1 MEYLL
6 IITTII
12 TLIGVY
18 AVQRPSL
25 NSHFYL
31 GSEREQIFWKEKNSS
46 SRHGVYYPWNSFLE
60 LLLKILTSLL

>member
-31 GSEREQIFWKEKNSS
+31 GSEREQIFWKETLQVGMVFTTLGTPS
-46 SRHGVYYPWNSFLE
+46 
-60 LLLKILTSLL
+60 